1 MTTQN
6 LHSQQQS
13 AREFLL
19 WQFLISSEHKDYLG
33 SLLKQFS
40 LGSIHGVCL

>member
-1 MTTQN
+1 MTTQD

-19 WQFLISSEHKDYLG
+19 WQFLIFSEHRTIWEAY
-33 SLLKQFS
+33 
-40 LGSIHGVCL
+40 